1 MESTPIINHFSAFIK
16 VNLLNDDSNIIDNCA
31 NQITQI
37 LGLNVVEKLTH
48 SFSPHGKTLVYI
60 LSESHLAIHTW
71 PEKNIIHID
80 LVSCK
85 VVTES
90 EVKDA
95 FLKSLNNL
103 EVIDFSFEK
112 HGI

>member
-1 MESTPIINHFSAFIK
+1 MESTPILNHFSAFIK
-16 VNLLNDDSNIIDNCA
+16 LKSLSDGIDIVEKSANL
-31 NQITQI
+31 ITES
-37 LGLNVVEKLTH
+37 LGLNVVEKITH

-95 FLKSLNNL
+95 FLKSLMNL

-112 HGI
+112 HKI